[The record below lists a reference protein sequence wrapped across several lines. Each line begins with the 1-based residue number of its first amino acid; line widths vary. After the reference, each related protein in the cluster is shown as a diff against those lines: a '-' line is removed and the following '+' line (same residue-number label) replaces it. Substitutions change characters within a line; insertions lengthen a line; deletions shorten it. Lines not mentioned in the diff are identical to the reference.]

1 MKNEL
6 HALYIKHDGQF
17 KTLSK
22 IALSQLILK
31 IVYLKNDGCTSK
43 YIEAELGSVLA
54 SRVSTKE
61 VEDAVRLL
69 KNNKKLSFKNG
80 RYFIHSNY
88 KNQLSEEV
96 ESSHQLLRKILDKY
110 FSKAE
115 SDKVDVESWFKDTVV
130 QFFEKYSFEWFH
142 QIAYRGKNSS
152 SVVPNLT
159 EIIDQTLSAKK
170 EIRQADHD
178 WLKRQFLK
186 FIDSDEADDNLL
198 FWYYGIS
205 MFSARL
211 ITARNFADSETIEM
225 FKDSKFIL
233 DTNVLMIL
241 DLEEHELSNSLNSLE
256 RILSQLNIS
265 TVYLYNTREE
275 YIRAMDW
282 RRVETIKL
290 FDNYNLK
297 VLQSSDC
304 PFIKTALRRACYN
317 SDDVKQMF
325 DKMMDIPTIFNQTL
339 SVKIYDFPELGE
351 AISRGASDE
360 ALKEKIQQTY
370 RKLTGRDKRDRPVSH
385 DAGLI
390 EGAKEIRKTE
400 KCWVVTN
407 DSTLK
412 RFALEHGIRD
422 EHEIAVGLD
431 VVLGLMA
438 VNGGGVD
445 VDSSNFAPLF
455 KNLVK
460 YSLVPESDAFE
471 MKDLAF
477 ILRTRI
483 KINELP
489 NEKVIEV
496 AKEVKKLRVSGA
508 DEENIALYLRRF
520 MEGDTVGMVKQVEEA
535 VSAAGI
541 AKAQRE
547 FAERERDR
555 VFEVLWNKRRAELMD
570 KYNTELIVNRCLLFG
585 IPIVVAVI
593 TYLTIRFGIDSEN
606 KSIQYV
612 VGLGVELMV
621 TLIGFFPL
629 NRRIRRRYSDYKLG
643 IDNLV
648 GNEIRELRNQN

>member
-31 IVYLKNDGCTSK
+31 VVFLKGDGSTSRH
-43 YIEAELGSVLA
+43 IESELGNVLT

-61 VEDAVRLL
+61 IEDAIRML
-69 KNNKKLSFKNG
+69 KNSKKLSLKNG
-80 RYFIHSNY
+80 RYFIHPHY
-88 KNQLSEEV
+88 KDQLTKEV
-96 ESSHQLLRKILDKY
+96 ESNKQLLNKILEKY

-115 SDKVDVESWFKDTVV
+115 SNKQLIENWFKDTVV
-130 QFFEKYSFEWFH
+130 HFFEKYSFEWFH
-142 QIAYRGKNSS
+142 QIAYKGKNGSN
-152 SVVPNLT
+152 VVPNLA
-159 EIIDQTLSAKK
+159 EIVDQTLKAHKQIK
-170 EIRQADHD
+170 QADHD
-178 WLKRQFLK
+178 WLTQQFFK
-186 FIDSDEADDNLL
+186 FIDSDDGDDNLL

-225 FKDSKFIL
+225 FKDSKFVL
-233 DTNVLMIL
+233 DTNILMIL

-265 TVYLYNTREE
+265 TVYLHNTREE
-275 YIRAMDW
+275 YLRAMDW
-282 RRVETIKL
+282 RRGETIKV
-290 FDNYNLK
+290 FDNYDLK

-304 PFIKTALRRACYN
+304 PFIKTALQRACYN

-325 DKMMDIPTIFNQTL
+325 DQMMDIPTVFNEAL
-339 SVKIYDFPELGE
+339 EVKMYDYPELDD
-351 AISRGASDE
+351 AIKRGMEDSD
-360 ALKEKIQQTY
+360 LKDKIQQTY
-370 RKLTGRDKRDRPVSH
+370 RKITGRDKRDRPVSH

-390 EGAKEIRKTE
+390 EGAKEIRKSE
-400 KCWVVTN
+400 KCWIVTI

-412 RFALEHGIRD
+412 RYAIENALRD
-422 EHEIAVGLD
+422 DHEIAVGLD

-460 YSLVPESDAFE
+460 FSLVPESDAFE

-496 AKEVKKLRVSGA
+496 AKEVKKLRVAGA
-508 DEENIALYLRRF
+508 EEENIALYLRRF
-520 MEGDTVGMVKQVEEA
+520 MEGDTLGMVKQVEEA
-535 VSAAGI
+535 VSSASI
-541 AKAQRE
+541 AKEKRE
-547 FAERERDR
+547 LAEKERDKAFDALR
-555 VFEVLWNKRRAELMD
+555 NKRRGELRDEYD
-570 KYNTELIVNRCLLFG
+570 KQLLVNRLFLVGVPVVIG
-585 IPIVVAVI
+585 II
-593 TYLTIRFGIDSEN
+593 TYLTIRYGIDSEN
-606 KSIQYV
+606 KYILYL
-612 VGLGVELMV
+612 VGLGVEAIFSV
-621 TLIGFFPL
+621 IAFFPL
-629 NRRIRRRYSDYKLG
+629 NKRIRRKYSDYVLG
-643 IDNLV
+643 IDSV
-648 GNEIRELRNQN
+648 IEKEIHEIKNQN